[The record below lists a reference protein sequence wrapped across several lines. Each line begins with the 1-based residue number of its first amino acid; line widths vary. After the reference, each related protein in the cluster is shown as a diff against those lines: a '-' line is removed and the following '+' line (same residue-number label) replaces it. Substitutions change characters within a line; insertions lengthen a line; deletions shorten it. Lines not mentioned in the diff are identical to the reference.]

1 MSAVPPS
8 RGEFIEPI
16 LRYLSDKESI
26 YISMATR
33 DKRNTAI
40 YTAFDDYDAG
50 DLPVPEKS
58 LLRAILL
65 NAIAD
70 MNRNDENSRR
80 AKDYFLSREDD
91 YIFSFQAICSYLQI
105 NPHHILILVGLEE
118 GPKRRTQ
125 ETQIVDSD
133 SPELGVSHD
142 AGATGSSEEIKNV

>member
-1 MSAVPPS
+1 
-8 RGEFIEPI
+8 
-16 LRYLSDKESI
+16 
-26 YISMATR
+26 MATR
-33 DKRNTAI
+33 ERKNTAI

-50 DLPVPEKS
+50 DLPPPEKS

-105 NPHHILILVGLEE
+105 NPRHILILVGLEE
-118 GPKRRTQ
+118 RPALRSK
-125 ETQIVDSD
+125 ETQIVDAS
-133 SPELGVSHD
+133 SLEEALSTEAAGTNQPEETKIL
-142 AGATGSSEEIKNV
+142 